1 MAIKDQSW
9 GRYQLRVPDQIMRQM
24 RHTRR
29 QVVRVIGM
37 TDQQI
42 DLTYQLLLHRLIQ
55 VVGQVGGGDIV
66 RAIQ

>member
-1 MAIKDQSW
+1 MWI
-9 GRYQLRVPDQIMRQM
+9 
-24 RHTRR
+24 
-29 QVVRVIGM
+29 IGM

-42 DLTYQLLLHRLIQ
+42 DLAYQLLLHRLIQ